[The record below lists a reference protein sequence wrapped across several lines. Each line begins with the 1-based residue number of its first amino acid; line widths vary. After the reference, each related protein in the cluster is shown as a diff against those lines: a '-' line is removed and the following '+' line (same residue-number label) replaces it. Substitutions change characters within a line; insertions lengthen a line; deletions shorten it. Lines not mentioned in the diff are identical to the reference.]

1 MQKRYIM
8 PLIVSVIFIIV
19 AVILSFFPL
28 MIKSTVNIDLIPILP
43 GGVISDVII
52 SILIPYVFLIIM
64 LILGP
69 IIAPVFVRLH
79 KLIKLNKYEY
89 FINKSNKKRSGFR
102 ILTRAIF
109 PGMLAVNIA
118 IYIALY
124 SDLNALIYYE
134 GADSSKIP
142 IVIEY
147 ASIIFG
153 IPIASL
159 IIIPLWMI
167 ESSGLI
173 SSKKVELYNRP
184 ISPDIESVGQFYIKL
199 LKGFIGISFV
209 VSYSLILYEYFIHTS
224 GIEASILLIIFI
236 DPVLIILFSL
246 PIALIIEIR
255 KDKIDKKIIKSLA
268 KLKIDTTPKK
278 INIQ

>member
-28 MIKSTVNIDLIPILP
+28 MNKSTVNIDLIPILP

-142 IVIEY
+142 MVIEY